1 MKFRVSLGEN
11 SNEVIVTQSSP
22 TEFQIELNG
31 RICPVSVLFSKG
43 EQLVLSLGDRI
54 EDLVVWGQ
62 DTVRYVA
69 QNDQV
74 FRLRIED
81 PKRILRRESEGMSA
95 HKSFHVKALMPGK
108 IVSVLKK
115 KGEEVQE
122 GEGLVIIESM
132 KMQNELKSPKLGT
145 VTICNVKL
153 GTSVEKGQLL
163 FQIE

>member
-1 MKFRVSLGEN
+1 MKFRVRLGEN
-11 SNEVIVTQSSP
+11 SNEVVVSQSSP

-31 RICPVSVLFSKG
+31 RICPVTVLFSKG
-43 EQLVLSLGDRI
+43 EQLVLSLGDHI
-54 EDLVVWGQ
+54 VDLVVWGQ

-74 FRLRIED
+74 FHLKIED
-81 PKRILRRESEGMSA
+81 PKRILRQESEGTSED
-95 HKSFHVKALMPGK
+95 KSCYVKALMPGK
-108 IVSVLKK
+108 IVAVLKK
-115 KGEEVQE
+115 KGEEVQK

-132 KMQNELKSPKLGT
+132 KMQNELESPKLGT

-153 GTSVEKGQLL
+153 GASVEKGQLL